1 MENLFEFIALFL
13 FYSLFAFSILV
24 AIMGVINLVF
34 IKKPIL
40 NDHNIDSSLVS
51 VLIPARNE
59 ELNIK
64 RCIYSLIDQSYKNLE
79 IIVLDDDSSDQT
91 FEIVNELSQKFQSV
105 SVVKGEKKS
114 KGWTG
119 KNWACYQ
126 LSNYAKGDFL
136 LFIDAD
142 TKLQKNTIAE
152 SISEMNNK
160 DIDLISLFPN
170 RITKTAVDKV
180 ISVTIG
186 WFIFSCLP
194 IIFSNKNPIFSSA
207 FGQFLLFRKSA
218 YFSIGGHKAIKEK
231 ILDDFELGRC
241 ISKNGYV
248 LRVFDGT
255 ERLSTFSYSS
265 EKEAL
270 EGLSKSIFPFFNNKL
285 IPFVLLLILF
295 LSMGLIPI
303 FIMLGEFFGSK
314 LTRTKEM
321 IAYSIWGLLTL
332 SWAISSYRSK
342 QGLRYGILYPIITT
356 ITVVVGVFSIITF
369 LTKSVHWKDRQVG
382 DEEIIEKNFQ
392 GND

>member
-24 AIMGVINLVF
+24 AIMGVINLIF
-34 IKKPIL
+34 IKKPNL
-40 NDHNIDSSLVS
+40 NDHNKDSSLVS

-59 ELNIK
+59 EINIK
-64 RCIYSLIDQSYKNLE
+64 RCIYSLVDQSYKNLE
-79 IIVLDDDSSDQT
+79 IIVLDDYSSDQT
-91 FEIVNELSQKFQSV
+91 FEIVNELSKKFQSV
-105 SVVKGEKKS
+105 SVVKGEKKLN
-114 KGWTG
+114 GWTG

-295 LSMGLIPI
+295 LSMGLMPI

-314 LTRTKEM
+314 LTRIKEM

-369 LTKSVHWKDRQVG
+369 LTKSVHWKDRKVG

>member
-1 MENLFEFIALFL
+1 MQTFFEFSALFL

-24 AIMGVINLVF
+24 ALMGLINLVF
-34 IKKPIL
+34 IKKPIIYDQ
-40 NDHNIDSSLVS
+40 NKTSVLVS

-59 ELNIK
+59 EVNIK

-79 IIVLDDDSSDQT
+79 IIILDDDSSDQT
-91 FEIVNELSQKFQSV
+91 FEIAQELAKKFQFI

-126 LSNYAKGDFL
+126 LSKYAKGDYL

-142 TKLQKNTIAE
+142 TKLQKNTIGE
-152 SISEMNNK
+152 SVSEMNSK

-194 IIFSNKNPIFSSA
+194 VIFSNKNPIFSSA
-207 FGQFLLFRKSA
+207 FGQFLLFRKSV
-218 YFSIGGHKAIKEK
+218 YFSIGGHKAIKDK
-231 ILDDFELGRC
+231 ILDDFELGR
-241 ISKNGYV
+241 SVSRNGYV
-248 LRVFDGT
+248 LKIFDGT
-255 ERLSTFSYSS
+255 ERLSTFSYVS

-285 IPFVLLLILF
+285 IPFVLLLIIF
-295 LSMGLIPI
+295 LSMGLMPI

-342 QGLRYGILYPIITT
+342 QGLWYGILYPLITT
-356 ITVVVGVFSIITF
+356 ITVIIGVFSIITF
-369 LTKSVHWKDRQVG
+369 LTKSVHWKDRNVG
-382 DEEIIEKNFQ
+382 DEEIIDKSFQ
-392 GND
+392 SND

>member
-24 AIMGVINLVF
+24 AIMGVINLIF

-40 NDHNIDSSLVS
+40 NDHNKDSSLVS

-59 ELNIK
+59 EINIK
-64 RCIYSLIDQSYKNLE
+64 RCIYSLVDQSYKNLE
-79 IIVLDDDSSDQT
+79 IIVLDDYSSDQT
-91 FEIVNELSQKFQSV
+91 FEIVNELSKKFQSV

-114 KGWTG
+114 NGWTG

-194 IIFSNKNPIFSSA
+194 IIFSKKNPIFSSA

-295 LSMGLIPI
+295 LSMGLMPI

-314 LTRTKEM
+314 LTRIKEM

-369 LTKSVHWKDRQVG
+369 LTKSVHWKDRKVG

>member
-24 AIMGVINLVF
+24 AIMGVINLIF
-34 IKKPIL
+34 IKKPNL
-40 NDHNIDSSLVS
+40 NDHNKDSSLVS

-59 ELNIK
+59 EINIK
-64 RCIYSLIDQSYKNLE
+64 RCIYSLVDQSYKNLE
-79 IIVLDDDSSDQT
+79 IIVLDDYSSDQT
-91 FEIVNELSQKFQSV
+91 FEIVNELSKKFQSV

-114 KGWTG
+114 NGWTG

-295 LSMGLIPI
+295 LSMGLMPI

-314 LTRTKEM
+314 LTRIKEM
-321 IAYSIWGLLTL
+321 IAYSIRGLLTL

-369 LTKSVHWKDRQVG
+369 LTKSVHWKDRKVG